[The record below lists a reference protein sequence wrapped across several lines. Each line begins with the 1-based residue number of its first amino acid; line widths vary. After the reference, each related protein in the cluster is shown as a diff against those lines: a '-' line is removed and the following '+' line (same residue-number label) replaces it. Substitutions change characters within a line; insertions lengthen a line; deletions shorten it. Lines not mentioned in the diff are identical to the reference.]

1 MRVKLELGGPLREEK
16 GQWHPL
22 RLPRGSTVGDALHKV
37 GVTEELYIVVI
48 RNAKRADLSEVL
60 CEGDILVAFPP
71 VGGG

>member
-16 GQWHPL
+16 GQWHSL

-60 CEGDILVAFPP
+60 SEGDVLVAFPP